1 MTLFSLLFFDMIS
14 QPHGEKRESVSCR
27 FPHRK
32 KRSIMNDGSKE
43 MIAQIKYENKT
54 NSHSAAHV
62 YTASHLRCHSNG
74 VLTFTTKLYCPIF
87 SFSKSTTNQVI
98 TET

>member
-1 MTLFSLLFFDMIS
+1 MTLFSLLFFDIIS

-43 MIAQIKYENKT
+43 MIAQIKYET
-54 NSHSAAHV
+54 RQTLIAPHTCALHPTSVAIQM
-62 YTASHLRCHSNG
+62 AS
-74 VLTFTTKLYCPIF
+74 
-87 SFSKSTTNQVI
+87 
-98 TET
+98 